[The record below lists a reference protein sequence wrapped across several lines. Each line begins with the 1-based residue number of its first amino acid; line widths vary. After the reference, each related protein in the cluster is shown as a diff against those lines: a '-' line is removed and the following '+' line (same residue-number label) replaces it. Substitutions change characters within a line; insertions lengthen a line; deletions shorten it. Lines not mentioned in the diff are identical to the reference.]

1 MFIESRPGVNKLHV
15 QFLRFAG
22 VGVIGTA
29 AHYALLILL
38 VETIAA
44 NEVAASTAGATLGA
58 LVNYVLNRR
67 YTFES
72 NKRHGEALTKF
83 LVVAA
88 LGLLLNACFMFVL
101 VELMALHYLLS
112 QVISTVLILMWN
124 FIGNRFWTFS
134 DAH

>member
-1 MFIESRPGVNKLHV
+1 MKKIHL
-15 QFLRFAG
+15 QFMQFAG
-22 VGVIGTA
+22 VGVVGTA

-44 NEVAASTAGATLGA
+44 NEVAGSTAGATLGA

-72 NKRHGEALTKF
+72 KKRHREALTKF
-83 LVVAA
+83 LIVAT

-101 VELMALHYLLS
+101 VELMTLHYLLG
-112 QVISTVLILMWN
+112 QVISTMLILMWN
-124 FIGNRFWTFS
+124 FIGNKFWTFS